1 MYAKIIDHPHLVRDM
16 DSKAVLNIDVEGK
29 ERFLKARAEKRR
41 DKQRLNDLETK
52 VVDMDGKL
60 NLILDLLRNKA

>member
-60 NLILDLLRNKA
+60 NLILDLLQK